1 MLAKEFF
8 YDLGKEIYNLDAIYA
23 DFAKKSEVPPTL
35 LWVLYAL
42 NDNKEHTQIEIIR
55 SWDLPK
61 STVNTIIKDL
71 ESRNMLTLIPI
82 KGKRREMKIV
92 LTNNG
97 QVYANKILKDL
108 YKIEAELFST
118 LNKEDL
124 KILNI
129 LRKIRNF
136 LNQKIL

>member
-1 MLAKEFF
+1 M
-8 YDLGKEIYNLDAIYA
+8 
-23 DFAKKSEVPPTL
+23 
-35 LWVLYAL
+35 LYAL

-71 ESRNMLTLIPI
+71 ESKNMLTLIPI
-82 KGKRREMKIV
+82 KGKRREMTIV

-97 QVYANKILKDL
+97 QAYANKILKDL

-118 LNKEDL
+118 LDKEDL

-129 LRKIRNF
+129 LRKIRKF
-136 LNQKIL
+136 LNQKN

>member
-35 LWVLYAL
+35 LRVLYAL

-71 ESRNMLTLIPI
+71 ESKNMLTLIPI
-82 KGKRREMKIV
+82 KGKRREMTIV

-118 LNKEDL
+118 LDKEDL

-129 LRKIRNF
+129 LKKIRKF
-136 LNQKIL
+136 LNQKI